1 MRLLHTSDWHLGRT
15 LHGVDLHEAQ
25 RQMVDQVVDAARAHR
40 VDGVLIAGDVFDRAV
55 PPVPAVQLWS
65 HALRELA
72 SCAPVVVTS
81 GNHDSAVRLGAGSG
95 LFRDGVHVVTDTSAV
110 GTPVTWFDETG
121 PVLVYPIPF
130 LDPDAARHSLSDGA
144 EPLPRSHEAVM
155 GEAMRRVR
163 ADLAGRPGNPR
174 SVVVAHAFCVSGP
187 ASTAERSDS
196 ERDLRIGG
204 VDSVAS
210 TVFDGIDYVALGH
223 LHGAQQVGEP
233 RVRYCGSPLRYS
245 FSEARQVKQ
254 LAIIELAADGSV
266 TVEPLA
272 LAQPRGMATLTAEF
286 DELLTADAYEAHVDD
301 WLQVTVTDAARPPA
315 MVTRVRERFPHALV
329 VRHLPVTGPLAA
341 TSVERVPVS
350 PREVAESFV
359 SYVTGD
365 DITAAELAVF
375 DSAYELARDESRSA

>member
-1 MRLLHTSDWHLGRT
+1 
-15 LHGVDLHEAQ
+15 
-25 RQMVDQVVDAARAHR
+25 
-40 VDGVLIAGDVFDRAV
+40 
-55 PPVPAVQLWS
+55 
-65 HALRELA
+65 
-72 SCAPVVVTS
+72 
-81 GNHDSAVRLGAGSG
+81 
-95 LFRDGVHVVTDTSAV
+95 
-110 GTPVTWFDETG
+110 
-121 PVLVYPIPF
+121 
-130 LDPDAARHSLSDGA
+130 
-144 EPLPRSHEAVM
+144 
-155 GEAMRRVR
+155 
-163 ADLAGRPGNPR
+163 
-174 SVVVAHAFCVSGP
+174 VVAHAFCVSGP

-341 TSVERVPVS
+341 TSVERAPVS